1 MPLQLAKEG
10 TLTEIVGDKRVDN
23 VEDMIRFMINL
34 YQSTLLPREEWLTKQ
49 ESQFFIAAVIIANKG
64 IKYTSREAK
73 NIFRDIFNLRR
84 QSDVRGYLLRIEEK
98 GGWLRS
104 NKEEKTIQLH
114 HFFRF
119 DDLGDIKLNLQMKLM
134 LDGQD

>member
-10 TLTEIVGDKRVDN
+10 TLTEIVGSKEVASI
-23 VEDMIRFMINL
+23 EDMIRFMINL

-49 ESQFFIAAVIIANKG
+49 ETQFFIAAVIIANKG

-73 NIFRDIFNLRR
+73 NIFRDVFNLRR
-84 QSDVRGYLLRIEEK
+84 QSDVRGYLKRIEEK

-114 HFFRF
+114 HFFRME
-119 DDLGDIKLNLQMKLM
+119 DLSDVDLNLEMKLTY
-134 LDGQD
+134 DG